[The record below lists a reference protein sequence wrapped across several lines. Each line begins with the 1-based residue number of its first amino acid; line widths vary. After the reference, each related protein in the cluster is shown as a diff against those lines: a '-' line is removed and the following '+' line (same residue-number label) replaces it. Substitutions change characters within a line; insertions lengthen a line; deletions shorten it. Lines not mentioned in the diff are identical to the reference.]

1 MWYIVLLNKGELYM
15 KRLLILLC
23 MSTLVSCGIKNK
35 FLNSSSGTLG
45 VPKQPTE
52 ENATTELVFVESTQ
66 HESKNEQS
74 EVDTTLTTETTNQP
88 DESFFKWYY
97 AVPFVG
103 LAILAFL
110 VYRLKQQNL
119 KSL

>member
-1 MWYIVLLNKGELYM
+1 M
-15 KRLLILLC
+15 KHLLILLC

-52 ENATTELVFVESTQ
+52 ENSTTELIFITEDT
-66 HESKNEQS
+66 ESKTS
-74 EVDTTLTTETTNQP
+74 PSQP
-88 DESFFKWYY
+88 DEVVANPVDEVKESFFKWYY

>member
-1 MWYIVLLNKGELYM
+1 M
-15 KRLLILLC
+15 KHLLILLC

-52 ENATTELVFVESTQ
+52 ENSTTELTFVVNDTQSESQ
-66 HESKNEQS
+66 PSQS
-74 EVDTTLTTETTNQP
+74 EVVGVEQDDSDT
-88 DESFFKWYY
+88 ESVFKWYY
-97 AVPFVG
+97 AIPFVG

>member
-1 MWYIVLLNKGELYM
+1 M
-15 KRLLILLC
+15 KHLLILLC
-23 MSTLVSCGIKNK
+23 MTTLVSCGIKNK

-52 ENATTELVFVESTQ
+52 ENSTTELIFVDVVQPETQ
-66 HESKNEQS
+66 PKQS
-74 EVDTTLTTETTNQP
+74 DVVVTNQ
-88 DESFFKWYY
+88 DGQEEESFFKWYY

-103 LAILAFL
+103 LGILAFL

>member
-1 MWYIVLLNKGELYM
+1 M

-23 MSTLVSCGIKNK
+23 LSTLVSCGIKNK

-52 ENATTELVFVESTQ
+52 VTSAPELIFADSTQ
-66 HESKNEQS
+66 PETQLNQP
-74 EVDTTLTTETTNQP
+74 EVDTLETT
-88 DESFFKWYY
+88 DKSEESFFKWYY
-97 AVPFVG
+97 AVPFVA

>member
-1 MWYIVLLNKGELYM
+1 M

-23 MSTLVSCGIKNK
+23 LSTLTSCGIKNK
-35 FLNSSSGTLG
+35 FLNSTSGTLG

-52 ENATTELVFVESTQ
+52 ERSITESGVTSTTEVIQQTTQ
-66 HESKNEQS
+66 SQPDPTAS
-74 EVDTTLTTETTNQP
+74 EVTTESE
-88 DESFFKWYY
+88 ESFSKWYY
-97 AVPFVG
+97 AIPFVG

>member
-1 MWYIVLLNKGELYM
+1 M
-15 KRLLILLC
+15 KHLLILLC

-52 ENATTELVFVESTQ
+52 ENSTTELIVAEQNQVESISTQ
-66 HESKNEQS
+66 SNED
-74 EVDTTLTTETTNQP
+74 VTNTS
-88 DESFFKWYY
+88 DSVGESFFKWYY

-103 LAILAFL
+103 LGILAFL

>member
-1 MWYIVLLNKGELYM
+1 M
-15 KRLLILLC
+15 KHLLILLF

-35 FLNSSSGTLG
+35 FLNSSNGSLG
-45 VPKQPTE
+45 ISKQPTE
-52 ENATTELVFVESTQ
+52 ENSTPELMVVEQ
-66 HESKNEQS
+66 NQS
-74 EVDTTLTTETTNQP
+74 ESITIQSNEDVIDTPDVVD
-88 DESFFKWYY
+88 DSFFKWYY
-97 AVPFVG
+97 AIPFVG

>member
-1 MWYIVLLNKGELYM
+1 M

-23 MSTLVSCGIKNK
+23 LSTLTSCGIKNK

-45 VPKQPTE
+45 VPKQYVG
-52 ENATTELVFVESTQ
+52 ENSTTELISTEPEKQPESPPT
-66 HESKNEQS
+66 QS
-74 EVDTTLTTETTNQP
+74 ETATKAMETDQST
-88 DESFFKWYY
+88 ESFFNWYY
-97 AVPFVG
+97 TLPFVG

-119 KSL
+119 NLKSL

>member
-1 MWYIVLLNKGELYM
+1 M
-15 KRLLILLC
+15 KHLLILLC

-52 ENATTELVFVESTQ
+52 ENSTTELISTEPEKQPESPPT
-66 HESKNEQS
+66 QS
-74 EVDTTLTTETTNQP
+74 ETATKAVEMDQST
-88 DESFFKWYY
+88 ESFFNWYY
-97 AVPFVG
+97 TLPFVG

>member
-1 MWYIVLLNKGELYM
+1 M

-23 MSTLVSCGIKNK
+23 LSTLVSCGIKNK

-52 ENATTELVFVESTQ
+52 VTSAPELIFVDSTQ
-66 HESKNEQS
+66 P
-74 EVDTTLTTETTNQP
+74 ETQPKQP
-88 DESFFKWYY
+88 DEVVANPVDQVEESFFKWYY
-97 AVPFVG
+97 VVPFVG